1 MDCLASSKKMKM
13 PTRRRPPEVRHSA
26 RLRSDY
32 QVFVDL
38 IASVRREAGRTQ
50 QQVADKLGQR
60 QSWYAKNETG
70 ERRLDMLEVLDILD
84 VLGCDPDTFIQR
96 LRRELKKAGQ

>member
-1 MDCLASSKKMKM
+1 LDRLASSKKTK
-13 PTRRRPPEVRHSA
+13 TRRRPPEVRHSA

-32 QVFVDL
+32 KVLVDL
-38 IASVRREAGRTQ
+38 IATIRGEAGKTQ

-60 QSWYAKNETG
+60 QSWYAKNESG
-70 ERRLDMLEVLDILD
+70 ERRLDMLEVLDIVD

-96 LRRELKKAGQ
+96 LRRELKKAGY